1 MKSSCIHVPLPW
13 TYKEPL
19 PKVQLCSWTTNYCLG
34 KAEVHLS
41 NPRCLRVWHL
51 ELVFLQSSCL
61 PAVELVMRTTNTGQT
76 VYFFHYCSLRA
87 LITFRSIPIAI
98 FEWPAGSQSLHWSV
112 QTEEFFGCSCEKV
125 FFSPLAWNVL
135 KALCEHR
142 FLKLDIYSW
151 TFSNKYPTASVFS

>member
-1 MKSSCIHVPLPW
+1 MKCSCIHVPLPW

-51 ELVFLQSSCL
+51 ELMFLQSSCL

-76 VYFFHYCSLRA
+76 VSFFNYCSLRA
-87 LITFRSIPIAI
+87 LITFRSIPSAI
-98 FEWPAGSQSLHWSV
+98 LSGLLGLNLYIDQCRQRNFLVVAVRKCFFLFSLECLESFVESHVW
-112 QTEEFFGCSCEKV
+112 TDF
-125 FFSPLAWNVL
+125 W
-135 KALCEHR
+135 
-142 FLKLDIYSW
+142 SW
-151 TFSNKYPTASVFS
+151 TSILEHI